1 MGCAHKHKTLKG
13 NPGTLE
19 QAASA
24 LRWVASKNQMAMPTQ
39 ILGGQSLPATLGQQ
53 TGVEPG
59 TEALWEA
66 VTHTWDHGHW
76 RLALQREPSTHP
88 PTANPVT

>member
-1 MGCAHKHKTLKG
+1 MLTNIKLSKDKQQG

-24 LRWVASKNQMAMPTQ
+24 LRWVVSKNQMAMPMQ

-76 RLALQREPSTHP
+76 RLALQRELTLPLP
-88 PTANPVT
+88 IL